1 VVTEAASEALRCI
14 SDFPRLFC
22 FVFSLVILLVSKAML
37 SELLK
42 MYFESFIY
50 KILE

>member
-1 VVTEAASEALRCI
+1 
-14 SDFPRLFC
+14 
-22 FVFSLVILLVSKAML
+22 LVSKAML